1 MRLTLGG
8 AFAALTVLHASA
20 ASAQDATPDT
30 APENVIEVTQQL
42 LTPAAGMMNDHMHE
56 GGEFM
61 IGLRLERQRYS
72 GLNRAGTDAIS
83 DAEVLTAGYNTR
95 GQSMEMDM
103 VMLDLMFAPN
113 DNITLMVMPHYMWH
127 RMVMIG
133 IDPANTGMDMDGG
146 MDEGHSHSGLPF
158 GQTMAHGSQGFGD
171 TLVSASLRLA
181 RDPAFR
187 AHATLGLWVPT
198 GSVSKQNADGTFVH
212 YMMQPGSGTWDIE
225 PAVTFAGQAG
235 SLGWG
240 GQASYRWRTDHSNA
254 SGFAFG
260 DEARAT
266 GWLSYLLTG
275 NLGATARLEY
285 EHEGEI
291 ENHYNGPHKH
301 NTPADRQE
309 NYGGDVVSAGLG
321 LNWLLPLAVQR
332 RPQLGAEF
340 SVPLHQNLNGI
351 QLPRDWRLSFSV
363 AQTF

>member
-1 MRLTLGG
+1 MHKTL
-8 AFAALTVLHASA
+8 ACATLALSVFHACAAQ
-20 ASAQDATPDT
+20 AQDVTSQTSPD
-30 APENVIEVTQQL
+30 NVIEVTQQL

-61 IGLRLERQRYS
+61 IGLRLERQRSAGVNHS
-72 GLNRAGTDAIS
+72 GTEAIA
-83 DAEVLTAGYNTR
+83 DGDVLAAGYNTR

-103 VMLDLMFAPN
+103 VMLDLMFAPT

-127 RMVMIG
+127 RMKMVG
-133 IDPANTGMDMDGG
+133 IDPANTGMDMGGG
-146 MDEGHSHSGLPF
+146 MEGEHSHSGLPF

-181 RDPAFR
+181 RDPGFR

-198 GSVSKQNADGTFVH
+198 GSVDKHNADGTFVH

-225 PAVTFAGQAG
+225 PAVTFAGQTG

-240 GQASYRWRTDHSNA
+240 GQASYRWRTDASNA

-260 DEARAT
+260 DKARAT

-275 NLGATARLEY
+275 DLGATTRLEY
-285 EHEGEI
+285 EHEGVI
-291 ENHYNGPHKH
+291 ENHYNAAHRH
-301 NTPADRQE
+301 NTPADRQG
-309 NYGGDVVSAGLG
+309 NYGGDVVNAGFG
-321 LNWLLPLAVQR
+321 LNWLMPLPTAR
-332 RPQLGAEF
+332 RPQLGAEV
-340 SVPLHQNLNGI
+340 SVPLYQNLNGI
-351 QLPRDWRLSFSV
+351 QLPHDWRLSFSI